1 MKAKRRRRS
10 KQHTL
15 FTLVNYFDVWG
26 NEDDGWEVN
35 NLCNERENLRLSN
48 NATQADVLALLKG
61 VGFIQESVTLEEITF
76 SIWDRDM
83 IELEQASD
91 GRPICRLEAEV

>member
-1 MKAKRRRRS
+1 MRS
-10 KQHTL
+10 KSKRQHKL
-15 FTLVNYFDVWG
+15 YTLVNYFDVWG
-26 NEDDGWEVN
+26 NEEAGWEVN
-35 NLCNERENLRLSN
+35 NLCKEREHLRISN
-48 NATQADVLALLKG
+48 TATQADILALLKG

-76 SIWDRDM
+76 SVWDRDM